1 MSSTTMCTYIP
12 TLNENE
18 MTTEVLNRLVTGY
31 RNAICRWDEYYLFI
45 FNGSFD
51 FRRSVRAL

>member
-1 MSSTTMCTYIP
+1 MCTYIP